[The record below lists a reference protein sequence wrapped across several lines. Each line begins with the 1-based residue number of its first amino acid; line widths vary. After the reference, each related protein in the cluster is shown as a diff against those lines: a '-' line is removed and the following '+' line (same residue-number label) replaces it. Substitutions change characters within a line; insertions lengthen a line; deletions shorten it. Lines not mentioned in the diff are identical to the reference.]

1 MHDGQKY
8 RAKSSGKPNMHVTA
22 AAVAAVAAVVLLLV
36 LLI

>member
-8 RAKSSGKPNMHVTA
+8 RAKSSGEPNMHVTT
-22 AAVAAVAAVVLLLV
+22 AAVAAVVLLLV